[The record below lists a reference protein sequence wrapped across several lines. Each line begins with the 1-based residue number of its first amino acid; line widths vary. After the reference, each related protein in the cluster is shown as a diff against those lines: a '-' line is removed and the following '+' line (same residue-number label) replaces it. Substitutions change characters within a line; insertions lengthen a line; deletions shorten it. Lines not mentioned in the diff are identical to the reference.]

1 MSFLMWQRHADLRLA
16 SPRVV
21 MRAAEVPL
29 LHDAIA
35 LRDAVER
42 LHDAEEQRI
51 VAVADAARAQA
62 HAQGFEAG
70 RIEARERIATE
81 LTGLAEAAAHERERL
96 RNDVGALA
104 LQVVRKLLGQ
114 FADDAL
120 LVGLATTATDDLL
133 PAKPLALI
141 VHPELCDAVRERLA
155 VSAPENDSSTPGLRI
170 EVRGDPAC
178 ARDACRIETEH
189 GSVDASLEAQLA
201 RLAAA
206 WNIAPIGAAS

>member
-42 LHDAEEQRI
+42 LHDSEEQRI

-70 RIEARERIATE
+70 RIEARERVATE
-81 LTGLAEAAAHERERL
+81 LTRVSETSALERERL
-96 RNDVGALA
+96 RNDVGGLA

-133 PAKPLALI
+133 PAQPLALL
-141 VHPELCDAVRERLA
+141 VHPDLCNAVRERLA
-155 VSAPENDSSTPGLRI
+155 AGAAADDASAPGLRI
-170 EVRGDPAC
+170 EVRGDAAC

-206 WNIAPIGAAS
+206 WNIAPIGVAS